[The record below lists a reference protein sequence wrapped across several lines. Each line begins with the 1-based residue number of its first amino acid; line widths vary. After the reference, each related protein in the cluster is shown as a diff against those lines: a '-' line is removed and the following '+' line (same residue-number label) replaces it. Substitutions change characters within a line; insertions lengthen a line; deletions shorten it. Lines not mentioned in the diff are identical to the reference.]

1 MGTVPSTGSW
11 GNSLCVKTV
20 NGCNTADHTP
30 QALAVGT
37 WPFRFDLQAGSWSR
51 ASEKCPLQPFWKSSH
66 LFAHF
71 SDLFFVKFSVFL
83 TAGSRP
89 QKTSQPWTEAF
100 SNSTPDLCVTKSA
113 PFRSS
118 ACLLCLFFKTLW
130 ADWRILLVYSARQ
143 TPLTRI
149 YFCSEM
155 REESQIERKTKSCVL
170 LLLAH

>member
-1 MGTVPSTGSW
+1 MKKKKDWWAENGYCPQHRKLRQLPLCEDCEWEQYCWPHTTGISSRHMFNSVWPSSWFLEHSFSEMPPSTFLKEQS
-11 GNSLCVKTV
+11 SV
-20 NGCNTADHTP
+20 
-30 QALAVGT
+30 
-37 WPFRFDLQAGSWSR
+37 
-51 ASEKCPLQPFWKSSH
+51 CPLLRP
-66 LFAHF
+66 L
-71 SDLFFVKFSVFL
+71 LCEILVCFL
-83 TAGSRP
+83 TAGSHP

-130 ADWRILLVYSARQ
+130 ADWRLLLVYSARQ

-155 REESQIERKTKSCVL
+155 R
-170 LLLAH
+170 